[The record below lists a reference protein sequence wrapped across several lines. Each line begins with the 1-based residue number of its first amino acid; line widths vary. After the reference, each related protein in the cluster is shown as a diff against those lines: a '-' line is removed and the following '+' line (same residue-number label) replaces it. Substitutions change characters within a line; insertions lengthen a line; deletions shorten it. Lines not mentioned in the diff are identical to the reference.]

1 VSTPL
6 LTTTLYLPLIPLER
20 VSCLRLTR
28 DLDSGLCAGQR
39 LTLVSAP
46 AGFLRPR

>member
-1 VSTPL
+1 VSTLL
-6 LTTTLYLPLIPLER
+6 LTTNLYLPLIRLEH
-20 VSCLRLTR
+20 VSRLRLTR
-28 DLDSGLCAGQR
+28 HLDSGLCAGQR